1 VLRPQQVC
9 AQLAVSASTLRA
21 WSTEYRD
28 YLSPAAQVGPSA
40 GRAHRRYTTAD
51 IEVLKRIGELLH
63 QGHRCE
69 EVKQQLAPPDRGGEP
84 VGPHA
89 SSQDADLARRLGR
102 LEDALARA
110 RAHVGALEAQAV
122 RYEHQLAAEQ
132 AAHAATRRA
141 LLEAQRQLA
150 EAGHANRRLIEANLG
165 LHAQV
170 AQLEQELD
178 APVWQRVF
186 R

>member
-1 VLRPQQVC
+1 MLRPQQVC

-21 WSTEYRD
+21 WSTEFGA
-28 YLSPAAQVGPSA
+28 YLSPAAQVAPAS
-40 GRAHRRYTTAD
+40 GRAHRRYTAAD
-51 IEVLKRIGELLH
+51 VQVLKRIGELVRL
-63 QGHRCE
+63 GHRRE
-69 EVKQQLAPPDRGGEP
+69 EVKQQLAPPERGGAL

-89 SSQDADLARRLGR
+89 SSQDAELVQRLGR

-110 RAHVGALEAQAV
+110 QAVIGALEEQVAQAEQ
-122 RYEHQLAAEQ
+122 RLAAEE
-132 AAHAATRRA
+132 AAHAATRQA
-141 LLEAQRQLA
+141 LLEAQRRLA
-150 EAGHANRRLIEANLG
+150 EARRAQVWLVEANRG

-170 AQLEQELD
+170 NQLEREVN